1 MTTTRPPFLTRYWD
15 KPSNTE
21 GWQDARVGECSI
33 QWRAHDKSYEILCI
47 VNGSPGN
54 GDFAH
59 AMDYF
64 YESCKRDGYSLRIR
78 EVWNKRLAK
87 HLIKR
92 GFTYAQGEDMVK
104 TKFE

>member
-1 MTTTRPPFLTRYWD
+1 MTTTRPIFESCVWPTDPTWNIF
-15 KPSNTE
+15 
-21 GWQDARVGECSI
+21 RVGKCRG
-33 QWRAHDKSYEILCI
+33 QWRSHKKSYEILGLL
-47 VNGSPGN
+47 NDEPGN

-78 EVWNKRLAK
+78 EVWNKRLAA
-87 HLIKR
+87 HLVKR
-92 GFTYAQGEDMVK
+92 GFSYVQGDDMVK